1 MTFRKI
7 AIALALCA
15 LPMVASAASPA
26 KPGKWEMTMQM
37 EMTGMPMK
45 MPAHTVTYC
54 LTKEEAENPEK
65 LAPEQQRKNSDCKRT
80 DMKIDGNT
88 VSWKISCEKSKMTGD
103 GKVTYS
109 GDSVDGSMHMSLSNG
124 GEMNAKYSGKYLG
137 PTCDK

>member
-1 MTFRKI
+1 MKI
-7 AIALALCA
+7 YKLVFALIVCSLSTLAF
-15 LPMVASAASPA
+15 AASPA

-80 DMKIDGNT
+80 DLNINGNT
-88 VSWKISCEKSKMTGD
+88 VSWKVECEKSKMTGE
-103 GKVTYS
+103 GKITYS
-109 GDSVDGSMHMSLSNG
+109 GDSFDGGMHMTMPN
-124 GEMNAKYSGKYLG
+124 GEMNAKYTGKYLG
-137 PTCDK
+137 ACDK

>member
-1 MTFRKI
+1 MKI
-7 AIALALCA
+7 DKLVFALIVCS
-15 LPMVASAASPA
+15 LPTLAFAASPA

-124 GEMNAKYSGKYLG
+124 GEMNAKYTGKYLG
-137 PTCDK
+137 ACDK

>member
-65 LAPEQQRKNSDCKRT
+65 LVPEAKKNSDCKPT
-80 DMKIDGNT
+80 DLKIDGNT
-88 VSWKISCEKSKMTGD
+88 VSWKVECEKSKMTGE

-109 GDSVDGSMHMSLSNG
+109 GDGFDGGMHMTMPNG

>member
-65 LAPEQQRKNSDCKRT
+65 LAPEAKKNSDCKRT
-80 DMKIDGNT
+80 DLKMDGST
-88 VSWKISCEKSKMTGD
+88 VSWKVSCEKSKMTGE

-109 GDSVDGSMHMSLSNG
+109 GDGFDGGMHMTMANG

-137 PTCDK
+137 PTCDQ

>member
-1 MTFRKI
+1 MTFRKL

-15 LPMVASAASPA
+15 LPTLAFAASPA

-45 MPAHTVTYC
+45 MPAQTISYC

-65 LAPEQQRKNSDCKRT
+65 LAPESRKNSDCKRT
-80 DMKIDGNT
+80 DLKIDGNT
-88 VSWKISCEKSKMTGD
+88 VSWKVACEKSKMTGE

-109 GDSVDGSMHMSLSNG
+109 GDAFDGGMHMTMPNG

>member
-1 MTFRKI
+1 MKI
-7 AIALALCA
+7 YKLVFALIVCSLSTLAF
-15 LPMVASAASPA
+15 AASPA
-26 KPGKWEMTMQM
+26 KPGKYEMTVQS

-45 MPAHTVTYC
+45 MPPHTFTYC
-54 LTKEEAENPEK
+54 LTKEDIENAEK

-137 PTCDK
+137 ACDK

>member
-1 MTFRKI
+1 MKI
-7 AIALALCA
+7 YKLVFALIVCSLSTLAF
-15 LPMVASAASPA
+15 AASPA
-26 KPGKWEMTMQM
+26 KPGKYEMTVQS

-45 MPAHTVTYC
+45 MPPHTFTYC
-54 LTKEEAENPEK
+54 LTKEDIENAEK

-109 GDSVDGSMHMSLSNG
+109 GDSIDGNMHMSMPNG
-124 GEMNAKYSGKYLG
+124 GEMNAKYTGKYLG
-137 PTCDK
+137 ACDK

>member
-1 MTFRKI
+1 MTFRKL
-7 AIALALCA
+7 AIALALCV
-15 LPMVASAASPA
+15 LPTLAFAASPA

-65 LAPEQQRKNSDCKRT
+65 LAPEGRKNSDCKRT
-80 DMKIDGNT
+80 DLKIDGNT
-88 VSWKISCEKSKMTGD
+88 VSWKVECEKSKMTGE

-109 GDSVDGSMHMSLSNG
+109 GDGFDGGMHMTMASG